1 MGVPVTAI
9 LGLGREVG
17 DAIARRF
24 SETGH
29 SVLAADP
36 SAERLA
42 TARNAVPDDVILH
55 HGELFTRLGL
65 RNAFTAAIE
74 GFGRID
80 NAVIIPEL
88 EAPDTLL
95 DFSTEKFDKAIAKS
109 IRGTALA
116 LQVFAERIAEQED
129 LPTVGVE
136 RLRQK
141 GTITFVLSYSAIAS
155 MPGQFTETISQGGVL
170 GVMRAGAVDGLSIG
184 YHVVK
189 AESDRLS
196 GTRRLIEVDLWE
208 ISVVTFPMLPAARVS
223 AVKRGAR
230 PTTREFERWLMRD
243 AGFSRMEARTI
254 VHRGFK
260 ALEPRDAAA
269 GDQALARAFR
279 AASRLFTH

>member
-1 MGVPVTAI
+1 MALPVTAI

-29 SVLAADP
+29 RVLAADP
-36 SAERLA
+36 GAERLV
-42 TARNAVPDDVILH
+42 TARNAVPEDVILH
-55 HGELFTRLGL
+55 HGELHTRLGL
-65 RNAFTAAIE
+65 RNAFTAAVE

-88 EAPDTLL
+88 EEPDTLL
-95 DFSTEKFDKAIAKS
+95 NFSTEKFDKAIAKS

-141 GTITFVLSYSAIAS
+141 GTITFVLAYSAIAS

-170 GVMRAGAVDGLSIG
+170 GVMRAGAVELADLSIRVNAIVAVRPSEERVQTWTMRRTPLGRTALADEIADACRFLASPEAAFITGEALRLDGGRRGLSG
-184 YHVVK
+184 LL
-189 AESDRLS
+189 D
-196 GTRRLIEVDLWE
+196 
-208 ISVVTFPMLPAARVS
+208 
-223 AVKRGAR
+223 
-230 PTTREFERWLMRD
+230 
-243 AGFSRMEARTI
+243 
-254 VHRGFK
+254 
-260 ALEPRDAAA
+260 
-269 GDQALARAFR
+269 
-279 AASRLFTH
+279 

>member
-29 SVLAADP
+29 RVLAADP

-42 TARNAVPDDVILH
+42 TARNAVPDDVIFH

-65 RNAFTAAIE
+65 
-74 GFGRID
+74 D

-88 EAPDTLL
+88 EEPDTLL

-170 GVMRAGAVDGLSIG
+170 GVMRAGAVELADLSIR
-184 YHVVK
+184 VNAIV
-189 AESDRLS
+189 AVRPSEERIQSW
-196 GTRRLIEVDLWE
+196 TMRRTPL
-208 ISVVTFPMLPAARVS
+208 
-223 AVKRGAR
+223 G
-230 PTTREFERWLMRD
+230 
-243 AGFSRMEARTI
+243 RT
-254 VHRGFK
+254 
-260 ALEPRDAAA
+260 
-269 GDQALARAFR
+269 ALADEIADACRFMASPEAAFITGE
-279 AASRLFTH
+279 ALRLDGGRRGLAGLLD

>member
-24 SETGH
+24 GETGH
-29 SVLAADP
+29 RVLAADP

-42 TARNAVPDDVILH
+42 TARNAVPDDVIFH
-55 HGELFTRLGL
+55 QGELFTRLGL

-88 EAPDTLL
+88 EEPDTLL
-95 DFSTEKFDKAIAKS
+95 EFSTEKFDKAIAKS

-155 MPGQFTETISQGGVL
+155 MPGQFTETISQSGVL
-170 GVMRAGAVDGLSIG
+170 GVMRAGSVELADLSIRVNAIVAVRPSEERIQSWTMRRTPLGRTAQADEIADACRFLASPEAAFITGEALRLDGGRRGLSG
-184 YHVVK
+184 LL
-189 AESDRLS
+189 D
-196 GTRRLIEVDLWE
+196 
-208 ISVVTFPMLPAARVS
+208 
-223 AVKRGAR
+223 
-230 PTTREFERWLMRD
+230 
-243 AGFSRMEARTI
+243 
-254 VHRGFK
+254 
-260 ALEPRDAAA
+260 
-269 GDQALARAFR
+269 
-279 AASRLFTH
+279 

>member
-1 MGVPVTAI
+1 MGEPVTAI

-29 SVLAADP
+29 RVMAADP

-42 TARNAVPDDVILH
+42 TARNAVPDGVVLH
-55 HGELFTRLGL
+55 HGELHTRLGL
-65 RNAFTAAIE
+65 RNAFTAAVE

-95 DFSTEKFDKAIAKS
+95 DFASDKFDKAITKS

-116 LQVFAERIAEQED
+116 LQVFAERLSEQED

-155 MPGQFTETISQGGVL
+155 MPGQFTESISQNGVL
-170 GVMRAGAVDGLSIG
+170 GVMRAGAIELAEMSIRVNAIVAVRPSEERVQSWTTRRTPLGRTAQADEIADACRFLASPEAAFITGEALRLDGG
-184 YHVVK
+184 RM
-189 AESDRLS
+189 RLS
-196 GTRRLIEVDLWE
+196 GLLD
-208 ISVVTFPMLPAARVS
+208 
-223 AVKRGAR
+223 
-230 PTTREFERWLMRD
+230 
-243 AGFSRMEARTI
+243 
-254 VHRGFK
+254 
-260 ALEPRDAAA
+260 
-269 GDQALARAFR
+269 
-279 AASRLFTH
+279 